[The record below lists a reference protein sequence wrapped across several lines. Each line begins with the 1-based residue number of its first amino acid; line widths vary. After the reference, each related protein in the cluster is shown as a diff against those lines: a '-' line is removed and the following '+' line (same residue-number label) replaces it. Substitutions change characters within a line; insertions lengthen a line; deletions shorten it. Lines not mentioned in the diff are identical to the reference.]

1 MAWFSTAGGT
11 MKGKDAEIT
20 DYLRFLLEHEGQCEL
35 EHCPSCLTL
44 QCVFE
49 LIRSR
54 LFSSP
59 VYPEVMI
66 SATST
71 VHIRGTTG

>member
-1 MAWFSTAGGT
+1 MN
-11 MKGKDAEIT
+11 GKDAEIT
-20 DYLRFLLEHEGQCEL
+20 EYLRFLLEHQGQCEL
-35 EHCPSCLTL
+35 EPCPSCLTL
-44 QCVFE
+44 QCIFE

-71 VHIRGTTG
+71 AYVRGTTG